1 MSLCLQAD
9 MPRLTTDQRHH
20 AMGLLEGGLSVR
32 QVARRMGCTPPTIIN
47 LRRRHAETDSVND
60 RPRPGRERVTTEDDD
75 RQIVLQHLRDRFR
88 TATQTAAETPGRHQP
103 RISASTVRRRLHARD
118 LRSRRPAVVNV
129 LTPVRRQNRHD
140 WARRHRNLTQARWNT
155 VLFTDES
162 RFCLYHND
170 GRERVWRRQ
179 GERHAECCVRE
190 HDRWGG
196 PSVMVWAGISGN
208 SRTPLVI
215 INGNLTAARY
225 VNQVLESTYLPFR
238 NDHPEVH
245 ILQQDNARPH
255 TARVTMD
262 YLQQHNV
269 EVLPWPAYSPDLSP
283 IEHLWDQLGR
293 RLSRRTPAPA
303 NRQQLITALQEEWE
317 SIPQDNIRRLVRSM
331 RRRCQACV
339 QANGGHTRY

>member
-1 MSLCLQAD
+1 
-9 MPRLTTDQRHH
+9 MPRLSTDQRHH

-32 QVARRMGCTPPTIIN
+32 HVARRMGCTPATIIN
-47 LRRRHAETDSVND
+47 LRRRHQETDSVND
-60 RPRPGRERVTTEDDD
+60 RPRPGRERVTTADDD
-75 RQIVLQHLRDRFR
+75 HQIVLQHLRDRFR
-88 TATQTAAETPGRHQP
+88 TATQTAAETPGRTQP
-103 RISASTVRRRLHARD
+103 RISSSTVRRRLRAAD
-118 LRSRRPAVVNV
+118 LRARIPVVGNV
-129 LTPVRRQNRHD
+129 LTPVRRQNRHE
-140 WARRHRNLTQARWNT
+140 WARRHSNWTQARWT
-155 VLFTDES
+155 EVLFTDES

-170 GRERVWRRQ
+170 GRQRVWRRR
-179 GERHAECCVRE
+179 GERHVECCVRQ

-196 PSVMVWAGISGN
+196 TGVMVWAGMSTN

-215 INGNLTAARY
+215 IDGNLTARRY
-225 VNQVLESTYLPFR
+225 IDEVLETTYLPFR
-238 NDHPEVH
+238 TEHPEIR

-255 TARVTMD
+255 TARITTA

-293 RLSRRTPAPA
+293 RVSRRAPSPT
-303 NRQQLITALQEEWE
+303 NRQELVAALQEEWQN
-317 SIPQDNIRRLVRSM
+317 IPQDNLRRLVRSM